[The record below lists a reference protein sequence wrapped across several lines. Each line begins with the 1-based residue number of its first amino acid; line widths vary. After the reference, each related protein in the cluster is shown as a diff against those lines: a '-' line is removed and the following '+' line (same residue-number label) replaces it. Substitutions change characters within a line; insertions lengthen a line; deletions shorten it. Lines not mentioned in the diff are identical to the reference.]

1 MEMKKVKALLFFALL
16 VLLVVNG
23 QAVFGQQTENGLDR
37 FEQQIDE
44 IFAKYNAPNKPGAAV
59 AIVKD
64 DKIVFRKGYGS
75 ANLEYDIAVTPSTI
89 FPVASVSKQFTV
101 FSILLLAEQGKL
113 SLDDDIRKFIP
124 EVPDFGDKITL
135 RHLATHTSGLREE
148 GELLAITG
156 TRYGDVVTTE
166 QILDLVANQKELNFK
181 PGEEHLYCNTGF
193 TLLAEV
199 VARVSG
205 QSFAAFAK
213 ANIFDPLGMS
223 NTLFYDDYEKVLKH
237 RAYAYWLD
245 GTEYKKGLL
254 SSARVGPTGLYTTVE
269 DLSLWTMNFSNPKVG
284 NRDIITQM
292 NTLAILNNG
301 RTFGGAYGQF
311 ISTYKGLHQIYHGGT
326 SEAGYRAYL
335 GRFPEQKF
343 AVIVVSNYENTDPNW
358 LSMQVTDLYLKDFM
372 SPKTADKPKEVDNYP
387 ALTTKTLQTF
397 EGYYWDEARF
407 TSSHIYLENDTL
419 MWSVGGG
426 NGRPLVPIGK
436 NSFRRLNNRSDLTV
450 TFDIGDQAKTMKI
463 TIDDLDPINCKRYVP
478 ASYTQEDLAQ
488 FTGTFFSEELDT
500 SFRFLLQDGQ
510 LIAKHSRIDDIK
522 LKAVQK
528 DMFSGTQSF
537 FSNVK
542 FVRNTSQSITGIQV
556 SSFQTRNL
564 YFKKTADK

>member
-1 MEMKKVKALLFFALL
+1 MEMKKVKTPLFF
-16 VLLVVNG
+16 VLLVVLLLSG
-23 QAVFGQQTENGLDR
+23 QEVVGQHTEKELDR

-44 IFAKYNAPNKPGAAV
+44 IFAKYNDPNKPGAAV
-59 AIVKD
+59 AVVKD
-64 DKIVFRKGYGS
+64 NEIVFKKGYGS

-166 QILDLVANQKELNFK
+166 QILELVANQKQLNFK

-223 NTLFYDDYEKVLKH
+223 NTLFYDDYEKVVKH

-269 DLSLWTMNFSNPKVG
+269 DLGLWTMNFSNPKVG

-292 NTLAILNNG
+292 NTLAVLNNG
-301 RTFGGAYGQF
+301 KTFGGAYGQF

-343 AVIVVSNYENTDPNW
+343 AVIVLSNYENTDPNW
-358 LSMQVTDLYLKDFM
+358 LSMQVTDLYLKDYM
-372 SPKTADKPKEVDNYP
+372 SEANSEKTTEVNNY
-387 ALTTKTLQTF
+387 KKLQAKDLQAF
-397 EGYYWDEARF
+397 EGYYWDAQRF
-407 TSSHIYLENDTL
+407 TSSRIYLENDTL
-419 MWSVGGG
+419 RWAVGGG
-426 NGRPLVPIGK
+426 NGRPIASVGK
-436 NSFRRLNNRSDLTV
+436 NTFRRLNNLSDLKLK
-450 TFDIGDQAKTMKI
+450 FEIEGQAKTMKI
-463 TIDDLDPINCKRYVP
+463 MIDDLDPIICTNYTPV
-478 ASYTQEDLAQ
+478 SYAQEDLAQ
-488 FTGTFFSEELDT
+488 FTGIFASEELNT
-500 SFRFLLQDGQ
+500 SYRILLQDGQ
-510 LIAKHSRIDDIK
+510 LIAQHPKIEDIT
-522 LKAVQK
+522 LTTVQK
-528 DMFSGTQSF
+528 DMFSGSRSF
-537 FSNVK
+537 FG
-542 FVRNTSQSITGIQV
+542 NTKYARDADNSIIGIYV
-556 SSFQTRNL
+556 SSYQARDL
-564 YFKKTADK
+564 YFKKTAHE